1 MIDYYKINEEIE
13 ESFPINGKGNK
24 DLLLLIYEDESEF
37 LVAKLQEI
45 MQAIKYDLQ
54 DDCIYLFS
62 AGKRKITGSWIN
74 TLGAKNIII
83 FNEDNK
89 SESFNLPVT
98 TYVPAILESKQIV
111 TVELLSEI
119 LNDQNK
125 KFKFW
130 QLLQKMFLK

>member
-24 DLLLLIYEDESEF
+24 DLLLLFYEDESEF
-37 LVAKLQEI
+37 LVGKLQEI

-54 DDCIYLFS
+54 NDCIYLFS
-62 AGKRKITGSWIN
+62 AGKWKITGSWIN
-74 TLGAKNIII
+74 TLGVKNIII
-83 FNEDNK
+83 FDVENK
-89 SESFNLPVT
+89 VERFNLSVT
-98 TYVPAILESKQIV
+98 PYVPTILESKQIV
-111 TVELLSEI
+111 NVELLSEI